1 MNEMKNEKK
10 QNKSSGFFKKAMKFV
25 GIFALS
31 IVAIVAVAAVGA
43 AISGQFNP
51 KKIYV
56 QQLSINGQKEYVTI
70 TQNDD
75 NYTTKVDFSPADANQ
90 LTLTAKILTG
100 ADLIEPI
107 SSVTAGE
114 NFELKFKKDDK
125 GVTKGGEIEIKFID
139 SAQNAYTTLKVL
151 IDVSLDSKYIN
162 VSSNGTELSATDDTQ
177 ELKTTVLTTVKQES
191 ANIIKISADYDEM
204 FNSYKGNWTE
214 SDNNSAVNLNKL
226 KKMILK
232 YKDDV
237 KVNNFEVSEVVND
250 GKYYLIKYL
259 TPQKTEEDFELNVY
273 LYKTYYLETIV
284 NESFANQL
292 INVLE
297 TEDVDRGKLDYDKLN
312 DFINTY
318 VYNASSVDVKNNYAV
333 FVDGDTGLIEMDP
346 IKYTRNKTQ
355 FMKAIEDTIDYIF
368 ARKTILIGVKNIKV
382 TSISNTYVGEEIS
395 RPVLK
400 TDTYTITDIN
410 TQLGV
415 SLNGD
420 GDTLDSQVLFNALR
434 ELDIRLCY
442 LSDESTYKTAL
453 EGANLKETI
462 GAINDFYYI
471 GTSYYKRVE
480 DDNSKIRIKK
490 TTLDNGDVNWE
501 IETLS
506 PTANND
512 KYYLVYA
519 YESNDI
525 EYTNESNKSIT
536 IATTTGTGKPTTST
550 YYLRTDGTGNM
561 GWRTGSKDI
570 LPSDSSLSTSN
581 IVTNQE
587 ILNRLNGY
595 TYSCSPL
602 KITYTAGTI
611 QYNTTTHNGLNNIN
625 NVGTTSIVLNSAGT
639 VYRNDDGSAKVVAHG
654 SEGGVYYK
662 SREFTVAQRKSESEV
677 LKSNVIVKAN
687 DLTKDMEYT
696 TVKWFVKYNDNIVN
710 DNPSATLTPASN
722 NKYYLKPTVKT
733 YNNSTT
739 DNNEIPAQCRLMNIA
754 DSSYLNGNEFF
765 MEVGQD
771 DFTLGA
777 LNALAENT
785 YIRLYAVI
793 VQTDKDH
800 NAVTTTTSDGICTYT
815 YISYTN
821 EHSVGVTQLVENL
834 NAYIQIID
842 INGQINWQKTITTD
856 DEGQSQYNSVNVITN
871 IHESIYITCFEL
883 DSEGNVKESAEDW
896 TDGLDIVMKEA
907 IDVVR
912 NYKLALLK
920 LYNEFIASETGSGK
934 LYGSEK
940 YDAGKEYPAGLTPTI
955 EVKLPDDGTAIQF
968 IISHSDTTIEQSWAY
983 RFKFDISDN
992 NSSGKIF
999 TKVKAYG
1006 YFNLCPSTATGG
1018 GESST

>member
-70 TQNDD
+70 TQNDY

-139 SAQNAYTTLKVL
+139 SAQNAYATLKVL

-162 VSSNGTELSATDDTQ
+162 VSSNGTELSATGDTQ

-237 KVNNFEVSEVVND
+237 KVNSFKVSEVMND
-250 GKYYLIKYL
+250 GKYYLINYL

-400 TDTYTITDIN
+400 TNTYTIADIS

-415 SLNGD
+415 GLNGD
-420 GDTLDSQVLFNALR
+420 SDTLDSQVLFNALR

-442 LSDESTYKTAL
+442 LSDESTYNDAINDATSVEEKL
-453 EGANLKETI
+453 N
-462 GAINDFYYI
+462 AINDFYYI
-471 GTSYYKRVE
+471 GTSYYKIVE

-525 EYTNESNKSIT
+525 EYTDESNKSIT

-550 YYLRTDGTGNM
+550 YYLCTDGTGNM
-561 GWRTGSKDI
+561 GWMTRK
-570 LPSDSSLSTSN
+570 LSLSTN
-581 IVTNQE
+581 YIVTNQE

-710 DNPSATLTPASN
+710 DTPSATLTPASN

-733 YNNSTT
+733 YYSNSSTK
-739 DNNEIPAQCRLMNIA
+739 NNEIPTRCRLMNIT
-754 DSSYLNGNEFF
+754 DSSYLNGDEYF

-793 VQTDKDH
+793 VQTDIDH
-800 NAVTTTTSDGICTYT
+800 NAVATTTTTADGEKICTYT

-834 NAYIQIID
+834 NAYD
-842 INGQINWQKTITTD
+842 NMWQKTIITD
-856 DEGQSQYNSVNVITN
+856 NEGQSQFNFVDVTTTS
-871 IHESIYITCFEL
+871 HPSIYITCFEL

-907 IDVVR
+907 INVVR

-940 YDAGKEYPAGLTPTI
+940 YDVGKEYPAGLTPTI
-955 EVKLPDDGTAIQF
+955 TVKSPNDAENIDEGIAIQF
-968 IISHSDTTIEQSWAY
+968 VISHSDTTIEQSWAY

-1006 YFNLCPSTATGG
+1006 YFNLCPSTATGD